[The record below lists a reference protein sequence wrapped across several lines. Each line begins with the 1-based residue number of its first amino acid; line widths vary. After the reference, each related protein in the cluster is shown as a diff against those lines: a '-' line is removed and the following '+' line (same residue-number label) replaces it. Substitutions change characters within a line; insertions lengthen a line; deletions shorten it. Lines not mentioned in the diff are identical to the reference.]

1 MTGDL
6 NVNLAELEG
15 YWREEEIATA
25 LTTSNIED
33 ILDHFFRQRR
43 PWCWYGRTLSMV
55 WAGRKVRSRTDYI
68 LGIDRRIFNNVT
80 VRDPQHNLEHYL
92 ILGCLRGAPL
102 R

>member
-25 LTTSNIED
+25 LTTANIED

-68 LGIDRRIFNNVT
+68 LGTDRRIFNNVT
-80 VRDPQHNLEHYL
+80 VRDPQHNSEHYL